1 MKTAILSALLFMLPQ
16 APGTIPKNDP
26 NGVWQSESGSAYK
39 FQLNGSDL
47 KVQIVD
53 GSNPKYIKY
62 EVNLKVDPKETNTYR
77 GAGSYVAKMNTGK
90 ECKFDTDWE
99 ILVVSPEQIFGQ
111 TTLVNADSATCEV
124 KSKEKGM
131 LDLKKKK

>member
-1 MKTAILSALLFMLPQ
+1 MKTAILSALLFLMPQ
-16 APGTIPKNDP
+16 TAPSIPKNDP

-77 GAGSYVAKMNTGK
+77 GTGSYVAKMNGGK

-99 ILVVSPEQIFGQ
+99 ILVVSTEQIFGQ
-111 TTLVNADSATCEV
+111 STLVNADSATCEV
-124 KSKEKGM
+124 KGTEKGL